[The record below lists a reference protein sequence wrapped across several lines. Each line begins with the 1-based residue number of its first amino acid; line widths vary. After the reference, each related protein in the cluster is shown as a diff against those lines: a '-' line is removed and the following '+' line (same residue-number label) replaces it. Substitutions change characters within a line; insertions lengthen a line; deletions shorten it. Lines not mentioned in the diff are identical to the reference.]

1 MPYLD
6 LREFVL
12 RKYSSVSSI
21 KEARAID
28 YLFFYLS
35 CFLCIANM
43 YILAIIG
50 VNDCPIRWRVE
61 ASRVSERTV

>member
-28 YLFFYLS
+28 YRFLS
-35 CFLCIANM
+35 RFLCIANM

-61 ASRVSERTV
+61 ASRVSERAV